1 MKLLLAALLLA
12 TASTSALAADPPAPA
27 LQNTVLQDGL
37 LPVHVDR
44 RGGRILLSL
53 PAPDAD
59 GISGRFIYVA
69 ALETALGSA
78 PIGLDRA
85 LSSGSRLLVFRR
97 VGRKIVAEI
106 ENPRFRA
113 TGQGAAEQEGVR
125 HSFAYST
132 LWMGDI
138 ASESADGRLI
148 VDISSFLTRDD
159 LNIARALREQDNGD
173 YRLVPEL
180 SVADA

>member
-1 MKLLLAALLLA
+1 MRILLPSLLLAS
-12 TASTSALAADPPAPA
+12 ASVPALAVDPPATI
-27 LQNTVLQDGL
+27 LQNTVEQDGL

-53 PAPDAD
+53 PAPDAE

-69 ALETALGSA
+69 ALETGLGSA

-106 ENPRFRA
+106 ETPRFRA
-113 TGQGAAEQEGVR
+113 TGQGAEEQEGVR
-125 HSFAYST
+125 HAFAYST

-138 ASESADGRLI
+138 AAEGADGRLL

-159 LNIARALREQDNGD
+159 LNIARA
-173 YRLVPEL
+173 
-180 SVADA
+180 